1 MAPQPAD
8 ILVSIRS
15 ATTDHEVSVVPA
27 DATLVFPNYI
37 AAIAKARELAK
48 KRHVDL
54 WVTEDHTHFMKLRRT
69 ANLTRLGVT
78 HEWALSE
85 RATGRVPG

>member
-48 KRHVDL
+48 ERHVDL
-54 WVTEDHTHFMKLRRT
+54 WVTEDHTHFMKLASYRESHPI
-69 ANLTRLGVT
+69 G
-78 HEWALSE
+78 SDS
-85 RATGRVPG
+85 